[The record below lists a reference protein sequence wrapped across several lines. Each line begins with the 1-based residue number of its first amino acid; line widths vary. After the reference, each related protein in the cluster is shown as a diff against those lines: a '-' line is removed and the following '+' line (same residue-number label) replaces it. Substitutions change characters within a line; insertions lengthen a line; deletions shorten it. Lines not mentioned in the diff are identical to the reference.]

1 MCGQRSP
8 RMRSSFRKLSQP
20 YDLFLQ
26 SYLHGNSYRH
36 PVESSQ
42 HRRTRPPLCL
52 ARALVDWRVTRRQQ
66 TSAGH
71 CRRVHFS
78 RMLTLVARTVAPCGF
93 RLRCGGWGGCGWA
106 GTGSSVCARRCARP
120 CARVSERLHR
130 TCPLCA
136 CRVLE
141 RKRKGEG
148 GGRGER
154 PGGLRTV

>member
-1 MCGQRSP
+1 MGSARRGCVQVSGSCRS
-8 RMRSSFRKLSQP
+8 RTTCSCNHTFTATAMS
-20 YDLFLQ
+20 
-26 SYLHGNSYRH
+26 H

-52 ARALVDWRVTRRQQ
+52 ARALIDWRVTRRQQ
-66 TSAGH
+66 TAAGR

-93 RLRCGGWGGCGWA
+93 RLGCGGWGGCGWA
-106 GTGSSVCARRCARP
+106 GTGSSVCARRCAHP

-136 CRVLE
+136 GRVLE